1 MTGKK
6 IFGFLVMVFALSAYT
21 FAQITDNE
29 RKYTAFDMRSN
40 GKIYV
45 VVAVMLI
52 IMLGLILYVVR
63 IDRRITKLESRE
75 NESRSK

>member
-1 MTGKK
+1 MRKK
-6 IFGFLVMVFALSAYT
+6 VLSFIVMFFVLFAAAI
-21 FAQITDNE
+21 AQATENE
-29 RKYTAFDMRSN
+29 RKYTAFDMRNN

-63 IDRRITKLESRE
+63 IDRRITKLESKEKGPRG
-75 NESRSK
+75 N